1 MHWQIGFRGTIRS
14 LAAAAVLVVMALNQ
28 ALAQS
33 CELPSQLSR
42 LVESLAALPGEEG
55 SISVRKAAQ
64 ISTLLGNIDDQS
76 LVADLRENGLKSLSR
91 IVGDVTNEADRIA
104 TSVEVADARRLN
116 LILRD
121 LNQQALIACAHEGD
135 AVFEQFEQDS
145 YDGFPSFDNL
155 DWHSVNN
162 LLTESKTVGM
172 GVLVT
177 LVGGVVGVL
186 YLIDSGYR
194 MVMAL
199 MYNRKACRIPVTL
212 RLGTQTF
219 QATIVTLGRGGCR
232 IHPTDLDEFDTH
244 LAQMRQVPTLFDID
258 GFVIEANISA
268 IYEDMSDFRFR
279 QNIHLRAQKA
289 LLKLSTI
296 SPYYVKKTGK
306 KPTSQEKQL
315 AL

>member
-1 MHWQIGFRGTIRS
+1 MHRQIGFRETTRV
-14 LAAAAVLVVMALNQ
+14 LAAAAFWMLVSWNQ

-42 LVESLAALPGEEG
+42 LVDSLAALPDDEG
-55 SISVRKAAQ
+55 SISVRTAAQ
-64 ISTLLGNIDDQS
+64 IASLLENIDDQS
-76 LVADLRENGLKSLSR
+76 LVADLRENGLVSLSR
-91 IVGDVTNEADRIA
+91 LVGDVTNEADRIA
-104 TSVEVADARRLN
+104 TSVEVSDARRLN

-121 LNQQALIACAHEGD
+121 LNQQTLIACAHAGD

-145 YDGFPSFDNL
+145 YDGFSSIADL
-155 DWHSVNN
+155 DWQAVNG

-232 IHPTDLDEFDTH
+232 VHPTDLDEFDDH

-268 IYEDMSDFRFR
+268 IYEDVSDFRFR
-279 QNIHLRAQKA
+279 QNIHLRAQKT